1 MLKSS
6 VIGALMFSLLT
17 VFVIVVPSRPS
28 VLAYVAGTG
37 AALIII
43 IHFIISARTREKRAG
58 KVALLIPTL
67 SLSFLFILLPV
78 FFAAALYL
86 WGAFSFFTW
95 MLIISLSVVFY
106 INFLCIPLAIYQKHR
121 ENKQAAFVNHFP
133 SISILIPAYNEE
145 KVLRRA
151 IETTIEA
158 TYPTSKE
165 IIIID
170 DGSTDMTYSIAQEF
184 TKKGIKLVHRP
195 NGGKAVAI
203 NHGLRFARGEI
214 IIIVDAD
221 SLVGKN
227 SLIELVQPL
236 RDPDIAAVAGNIKV
250 LNRMNWLTRC
260 QALEYIASINVYR
273 RALDV
278 FGSVTVV
285 PGALGAYRRDVLEG
299 GGSYDPD
306 TLVEDFDVTMKTLK
320 TGKVVQASTAAIAY
334 TEAPQTLGELI
345 KQRLRW
351 YRGNFQA
358 LWKHRDAAL
367 NARYGFLQRL
377 AFPFL
382 VVSMVFTPFAGL
394 ITIIA
399 ALMAIISG
407 TGLLLIPTFLYFCL
421 LQLLLSLLA
430 IELDNEDTKLTLYTP
445 FFIFGYKQLC
455 DFTMI
460 KGLLDVLL
468 HRGLKW
474 TNVRRIGAKVSK
486 SALS

>member
-17 VFVIVVPSRPS
+17 IFVILVPSRPS
-28 VLAYVAGTG
+28 LLAYGAGIGT
-37 AALIII
+37 ALIIL
-43 IHFIISARTREKRAG
+43 IHFIVSAHARKKRAG
-58 KVALLIPTL
+58 NAALLIPML
-67 SLSFLFILLPV
+67 SLSFLFLLLPI

-86 WGAFSFFTW
+86 WGALSFFTW
-95 MLIISLSVVFY
+95 MLIISLSLVFY
-106 INFLCIPLAIYQKHR
+106 VNFFCIPLAIYQKRH
-121 ENKQAAFVNHFP
+121 ELKHAESLNYFP

-158 TYPTSKE
+158 TYPTNKE
-165 IIIID
+165 IIVID
-170 DGSTDMTYSIAQEF
+170 DGSTDMTYSIAQEYI
-184 TKKGIKLVHRP
+184 KKGVILVRRP

-214 IIIVDAD
+214 IVIVDAD

-227 SLIELVQPL
+227 SLIELVQPM

-250 LNRMNWLTRC
+250 LNRMNWLTKC

-285 PGALGAYRRDVLEG
+285 PGALGAYRREVLEG
-299 GGSYDPD
+299 GGCYDPD
-306 TLVEDFDVTMKTLK
+306 TLVEDFDVTIKTLK
-320 TGKVVQASTAAIAY
+320 TGKVA
-334 TEAPQTLGELI
+334 EAPQTLRDLI

-351 YRGNFQA
+351 YRGNLQA
-358 LWKHRDAAL
+358 MWKHRDAAF
-367 NARYGFLQRL
+367 NARYGFLQKL
-377 AFPFL
+377 AFPF
-382 VVSMVFTPFAGL
+382 MVILTVFPPLAGV
-394 ITIIA
+394 IILFS
-399 ALMAIISG
+399 ALMAIIVG
-407 TGLLLIPTFLYFCL
+407 AGLMLLSTFAFFCL
-421 LQLLLSLLA
+421 LQFLLSLLA
-430 IELDNEDTKLTLYTP
+430 IELDNEDRSLSIYTP
-445 FFIFGYKQLC
+445 FFIFGYKHLG
-455 DFTMI
+455 DFLVM
-460 KGLLDVLL
+460 KSLFDVIS

-474 TNVRRIGAKVSK
+474 TNTKRIGAKVSK

>member
-1 MLKSS
+1 MIKSS
-6 VIGALMFSLLT
+6 VIGVLMFSLLT
-17 VFVIVVPSRPS
+17 VFVILIPSRPS
-28 VLAYVAGTG
+28 FLAYVVGTG
-37 AALIII
+37 AALLIV
-43 IHFIISARTREKRAG
+43 IHFIVSANTRKKRAG
-58 KVALLIPTL
+58 KAALLISML

-78 FFAAALYL
+78 FFAAALYF
-86 WGAFSFFTW
+86 WGTLSFFSW
-95 MLIISLSVVFY
+95 MLLISLSVVFY

-121 ENKQAAFVNHFP
+121 ERKQASLNHFP

-158 TYPTSKE
+158 TYPSNKE

-170 DGSTDMTYSIAQEF
+170 DGSTDMTYSIAQEYNE
-184 TKKGIKLVHRP
+184 KGVKIIHRP

-203 NHGLRFARGEI
+203 NHGLRFAEGEI

-227 SLIELVQPL
+227 TLIELVQPL
-236 RDPDIAAVAGNIKV
+236 RDREIAAVAGNIKV
-250 LNRMNWLTRC
+250 LNRTNWLTRC

-273 RALDV
+273 RALDM

-285 PGALGAYRRDVLEG
+285 PGALGAYRREVLEG
-299 GGSYDPD
+299 SGLYDPD

-320 TGKVVQASTAAIAY
+320 TGKVVQASTTAIAY
-334 TEAPQTLGELI
+334 TEAPQTLGDLI

-358 LWKHRDAAL
+358 LWKHRDAAF
-367 NARYGFLQRL
+367 NARYGFLQKL

-382 VVSMVFTPFAGL
+382 VVSMVFTPFAGVITL
-394 ITIIA
+394 ISAVMAIA
-399 ALMAIISG
+399 AGEGLM
-407 TGLLLIPTFLYFCL
+407 LLPMLMYFFL
-421 LQLLLSLLA
+421 LQFLLSLLA
-430 IELDNEDTKLTLYTP
+430 IELDNEDIRLTLYTP
-445 FFIFGYKQLC
+445 LFIFGYKQLC

-460 KGLLDVLL
+460 KGLFDVIL
-468 HRGLKW
+468 HRGVKW

>member
-1 MLKSS
+1 MLKSGI
-6 VIGALMFSLLT
+6 IGALMFGLLT
-17 VFVIVVPSRPS
+17 GFIILIPSRPS
-28 VLAYVAGTG
+28 ILAYVAGTG
-37 AALIII
+37 SALIII
-43 IHFIISARTREKRAG
+43 IHFILSANTRRKRIGNAA
-58 KVALLIPTL
+58 VWIPMFSL
-67 SLSFLFILLPV
+67 SLLFIFLPV
-78 FFAAALYL
+78 FFAAALYF
-86 WGAFSFFTW
+86 WGALSFFSW
-95 MLIISLSVVFY
+95 MLVISLCVVFY
-106 INFLCIPLAIYQKHR
+106 INFLCIPLAIYQKRR
-121 ENKQAAFVNHFP
+121 ELKQSDFFSYFP
-133 SISILIPAYNEE
+133 PVSILIPAYNEE

-151 IETTIEA
+151 IETALEA
-158 TYPTSKE
+158 NYPYKE
-165 IIIID
+165 IIVID
-170 DGSTDMTYSIAQEF
+170 DGSTDRTYQIAQEYCDSGV
-184 TKKGIKLVHRP
+184 KVIHRP

-214 IIIVDAD
+214 IVIVDAD

-227 SLIELVQPL
+227 TLIELIQPL
-236 RDPDIAAVAGNIKV
+236 KDPEIAAVAGNIKV
-250 LNRMNWLTRC
+250 LNRMNWLTKC

-285 PGALGAYRRDVLEG
+285 PGALGAYRREVLEG
-299 GGSYDPD
+299 SGFYDTD
-306 TLVEDFDVTMKTLK
+306 TLVEDFDVTIKTLK

-334 TEAPQTLGELI
+334 TEAPQTLGSLV

-367 NARYGFLQRL
+367 NPRYGFLQKL

-399 ALMAIISG
+399 AVMAIASG
-407 TGLLLIPTFLYFCL
+407 HVIMLLPTFIYFSL

-430 IELDNEDTKLTLYTP
+430 IELDNEDIKLALYAP
-445 FFIFGYKQLC
+445 FFIFGYKQIC

-460 KGLLDVLL
+460 KGLIDVLF
-468 HRGLKW
+468 RKGLKW
-474 TNVRRIGAKVSK
+474 TSVQRIGAKVSK
-486 SALS
+486 SLLS

>member
-1 MLKSS
+1 MIKSS
-6 VIGALMFSLLT
+6 VIGVLMFSLLT
-17 VFVIVVPSRPS
+17 VFVILIPSRPS
-28 VLAYVAGTG
+28 FLAYVVGTG
-37 AALIII
+37 AALLIV
-43 IHFIISARTREKRAG
+43 IHFIVSANTRKKRAG
-58 KVALLIPTL
+58 KAALLISML

-78 FFAAALYL
+78 FFAAALYF
-86 WGAFSFFTW
+86 WGTLSFFSW
-95 MLIISLSVVFY
+95 MLLISLCVVFY

-121 ENKQAAFVNHFP
+121 ERKQASLNHFP

-158 TYPTSKE
+158 TYPSYKE

-170 DGSTDMTYSIAQEF
+170 DGSTDMTYSIAQEYNE
-184 TKKGIKLVHRP
+184 KGVKIIHRP

-203 NHGLRFARGEI
+203 NHGLRFAEGEI

-227 SLIELVQPL
+227 TLIELVQPL
-236 RDPDIAAVAGNIKV
+236 RDREIAAVAGNIKV
-250 LNRMNWLTRC
+250 LNRTNWLTRC

-273 RALDV
+273 RALDM

-285 PGALGAYRRDVLEG
+285 PGALGAYRREVLEG
-299 GGSYDPD
+299 SGLYDPD

-320 TGKVVQASTAAIAY
+320 TGKVVQASTTAIAY
-334 TEAPQTLGELI
+334 TEAPQTLGDLI

-358 LWKHRDAAL
+358 LWKHRDAAF
-367 NARYGFLQRL
+367 NARYGFLQKL

-382 VVSMVFTPFAGL
+382 VVSMVFTPFAGVITL
-394 ITIIA
+394 ISAVMAIA
-399 ALMAIISG
+399 AGEGLM
-407 TGLLLIPTFLYFCL
+407 LLPMLMYFFL
-421 LQLLLSLLA
+421 LQFLLSLLA
-430 IELDNEDTKLTLYTP
+430 IELDNEDIRLTLYTP
-445 FFIFGYKQLC
+445 LFIFGYKQLC

-460 KGLLDVLL
+460 KGLFDVIL
-468 HRGLKW
+468 HRGVKW